1 MKIYIFNKN
10 RLICLGI
17 KYMYLIMFYW
27 KLVDRFKWKIW
38 FEKNML
44 LLNWKEKLRVLMLFK
59 LMLIINIFCFKY
71 KMS

>member
-1 MKIYIFNKN
+1 MKIYISNKN

-17 KYMYLIMFYW
+17 KHMYLIMSYR
-27 KLVDRFKWKIW
+27 KLADRFKWKTR

-44 LLNWKEKLRVLMLFK
+44 LLNWKEKSRVLMSPK
-59 LMLIINIFCFKY
+59 SMSTINIFCFKY